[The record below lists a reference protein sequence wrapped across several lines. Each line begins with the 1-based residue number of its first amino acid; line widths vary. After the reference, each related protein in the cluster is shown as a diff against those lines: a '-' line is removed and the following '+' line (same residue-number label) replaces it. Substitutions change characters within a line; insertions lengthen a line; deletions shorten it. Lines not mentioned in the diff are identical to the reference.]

1 MWIVLKDGKIKM
13 ENPKTWLK
21 NWWEK
26 EWTVWNCME
35 LSKWKKNH
43 HIKSFPV
50 DWFPFHAPDWTH
62 PFQPRGT
69 DHGVAHATATF
80 RYVKGRQ
87 PISLDISKTGKK
99 NGSTRSDQCDLQK
112 KSREKKSP
120 ASIFSIFCKKQ
131 GSILRGEVS
140 TCRHLNESRCLYEK
154 AGRSISCIDPWKMT

>member
-80 RYVKGRQ
+80 RNVKGRQ

-99 NGSTRSDQCDLQK
+99 NGSTRSDQSDLQQQK
-112 KSREKKSP
+112 VEKKKALLPFFPSFAKNKVPFFAVRSAP
-120 ASIFSIFCKKQ
+120 ADTWMN
-131 GSILRGEVS
+131 LDVS
-140 TCRHLNESRCLYEK
+140 TKKLVGQYHV
-154 AGRSISCIDPWKMT
+154 